1 MIRLLRKICT
11 FLGDRADVNSGDV
24 WNVYT
29 FSVIQHQF
37 AGHDVSSRDWEDRIC
52 STNDNTAESERI

>member
-29 FSVIQHQF
+29 FSVIQNQL
-37 AGHDVSSRDWEDRIC
+37 AGHDASSQRLGRSHLQHERQHCRI
-52 STNDNTAESERI
+52 